1 MLYTLGLHTVVC
13 QLYLNKTGKKHIIQK
28 HINTCVGRFHMWKKK
43 KKAQI
48 SRISWKERFE
58 RKLLAPWGPLCSVM
72 DSSPL

>member
-43 KKAQI
+43 KKP
-48 SRISWKERFE
+48 RFLE
-58 RKLLAPWGPLCSVM
+58 SLGKRDLRESFWHRGAHSVV
-72 DSSPL
+72 

>member
-1 MLYTLGLHTVVC
+1 MYVSQIIMLCTLGLHTAVC

-28 HINTCVGRFHMWKKK
+28 HINTCVGRFHIKK

-58 RKLLAPWGPLCSVM
+58 CDG
-72 DSSPL
+72 